1 MGAIRPGSGGG
12 GGGGASVPSGSAGDL
27 VTLDGAGALDKR
39 TPGTTGSSLIAAAS
53 AEAARV
59 ILCPA
64 TAYDGSVSTGFTV
77 SNGGTNRAASVATN
91 RFNLSITAGELGAP
105 GGPPTADHPRIYR
118 DLSAL
123 LTTTREDW
131 SVIVRVAIHSL
142 GGRLVLAAGTDAD
155 GAGAFVAVAADGTVT
170 FTGSWGSGA
179 DVSTGA
185 AALPVDGTGW
195 LILFSRGGELGGGFG
210 TGTSTDPPSRW
221 SRLTDGGNRARVGA
235 MARVTM
241 YASDDSGVG
250 VTGALDDLRVTDG
263 R

>member
-1 MGAIRPGSGGG
+1 MSFIVNDTPASSGG
-12 GGGGASVPSGSAGDL
+12 A
-27 VTLDGAGALDKR
+27 VTAAA
-39 TPGTTGSSLIAAAS
+39 IAAAITDATD
-53 AEAARV
+53 AELVKDA
-59 ILCPA
+59 LSPA
-64 TAYDGSVSTGFTV
+64 TAYDGSSSTGFTA
-77 SNGGTNRAASVATN
+77 SNGGSNRAASIATN
-91 RFNLSITAGELGAP
+91 RFNLSITAGELGAV
-105 GGPPTADHPRIYR
+105 GGPPTAAHPRIYR

-123 LTTTREDW
+123 LTGAREDW
-131 SVIVRVAIHSL
+131 SVIARVAIHSL
-142 GGRLVLAAGTDAD
+142 GGRLVLAVGTAAD
-155 GAGAFVAVAADGTVT
+155 GAGAFVAVAANGTVT

-195 LILFSRGGELGGGFG
+195 LIIFSRGGELGGGFG